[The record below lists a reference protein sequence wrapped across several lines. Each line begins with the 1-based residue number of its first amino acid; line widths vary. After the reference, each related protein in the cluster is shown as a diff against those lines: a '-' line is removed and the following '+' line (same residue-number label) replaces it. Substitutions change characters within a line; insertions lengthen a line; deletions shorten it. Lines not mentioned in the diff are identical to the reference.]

1 MLRAVLAS
9 LANMSAPLLYVD
21 AQDKLQALSRRARE
35 LLAGCRDDKGSAGR
49 QLRLCLNEDQGHGPQ
64 PQTGGRKVSRT
75 DVSPERLLPEMARP
89 ECSMEFSD
97 IIGSTP
103 QIMRSIRFAKQAAL
117 TDFAIVLNGESG
129 SGKDVFAQ
137 AIHNTSP
144 RRKGPF
150 VALNCGAI
158 AADLVESELFGY
170 EEGAFTGADRSG
182 KIGMLEKAS
191 GGTLFLDE
199 VESMPL
205 AVQSKLLRVLS
216 GGSLH
221 RVGSTAEIP
230 VDLRVISASK
240 VDLRKAAERG
250 EFREDLF
257 YRISVVSLPIPP
269 LRDRKE
275 DVPLL
280 ARNFLDRI
288 GRRSTAVSPEAMA
301 ALCAYNW
308 PGNVRELENVL
319 LHACV
324 FSAKG
329 VITMDSLPEE
339 LQSIGRVAN
348 LRRFLRE
355 QGLLTEDG
363 AAPMARIEAELIR
376 SALEQNHFIL
386 LHTARMLHI
395 DRKTL
400 CRKIRQNPWLKELA
414 DKGAAEN
421 S

>member
-1 MLRAVLAS
+1 
-9 LANMSAPLLYVD
+9 MSCW
-21 AQDKLQALSRRARE
+21 
-35 LLAGCRDDKGSAGR
+35 AGCRDDKESAGR
-49 QLRLCLNEDQGHGPQ
+49 QLRLCLNEDQGRGLQ
-64 PQTGGRKVSRT
+64 RRAGGRKVSRT
-75 DVSPERLLPEMARP
+75 DVSAGTAFAGNGRP

-103 QIMRSIRFAKQAAL
+103 QIMRSHRFAKQAAL

-144 RRKGPF
+144 RRNGPF

-170 EEGAFTGADRSG
+170 EEGSFTGADRSG

-257 YRISVVSLPIPP
+257 YRISVVSLPI
-269 LRDRKE
+269 
-275 DVPLL
+275 
-280 ARNFLDRI
+280 
-288 GRRSTAVSPEAMA
+288 RRCVIERRMS
-301 ALCAYNW
+301 LYW
-308 PGNVRELENVL
+308 PGI
-319 LHACV
+319 
-324 FSAKG
+324 F
-329 VITMDSLPEE
+329 
-339 LQSIGRVAN
+339 
-348 LRRFLRE
+348 
-355 QGLLTEDG
+355 
-363 AAPMARIEAELIR
+363 
-376 SALEQNHFIL
+376 
-386 LHTARMLHI
+386 
-395 DRKTL
+395 
-400 CRKIRQNPWLKELA
+400 
-414 DKGAAEN
+414 
-421 S
+421 

>member
-1 MLRAVLAS
+1 M
-9 LANMSAPLLYVD
+9 
-21 AQDKLQALSRRARE
+21 
-35 LLAGCRDDKGSAGR
+35 
-49 QLRLCLNEDQGHGPQ
+49 
-64 PQTGGRKVSRT
+64 SRT

-144 RRKGPF
+144 RRNGPF

-319 LHACV
+319 LHGLAC
-324 FSAKG
+324 FPPRASSRWTAY
-329 VITMDSLPEE
+329 P
-339 LQSIGRVAN
+339 
-348 LRRFLRE
+348 
-355 QGLLTEDG
+355 
-363 AAPMARIEAELIR
+363 R
-376 SALEQNHFIL
+376 S
-386 LHTARMLHI
+386 
-395 DRKTL
+395 
-400 CRKIRQNPWLKELA
+400 CNP
-414 DKGAAEN
+414 
-421 S
+421 

>member
-1 MLRAVLAS
+1 M
-9 LANMSAPLLYVD
+9 
-21 AQDKLQALSRRARE
+21 
-35 LLAGCRDDKGSAGR
+35 
-49 QLRLCLNEDQGHGPQ
+49 
-64 PQTGGRKVSRT
+64 
-75 DVSPERLLPEMARP
+75 
-89 ECSMEFSD
+89 
-97 IIGSTP
+97 
-103 QIMRSIRFAKQAAL
+103 
-117 TDFAIVLNGESG
+117 LNGESG

-144 RRKGPF
+144 RRNGPF

-280 ARNFLDRI
+280 ALEFFWIGSAAVPLQFLQRPWRRCAPI
-288 GRRSTAVSPEAMA
+288 TGRAMCVSWKMSCFMPACFPPRASSRWTAYPRS
-301 ALCAYNW
+301 C
-308 PGNVRELENVL
+308 
-319 LHACV
+319 
-324 FSAKG
+324 
-329 VITMDSLPEE
+329 
-339 LQSIGRVAN
+339 
-348 LRRFLRE
+348 
-355 QGLLTEDG
+355 
-363 AAPMARIEAELIR
+363 
-376 SALEQNHFIL
+376 
-386 LHTARMLHI
+386 
-395 DRKTL
+395 
-400 CRKIRQNPWLKELA
+400 NP
-414 DKGAAEN
+414 
-421 S
+421 